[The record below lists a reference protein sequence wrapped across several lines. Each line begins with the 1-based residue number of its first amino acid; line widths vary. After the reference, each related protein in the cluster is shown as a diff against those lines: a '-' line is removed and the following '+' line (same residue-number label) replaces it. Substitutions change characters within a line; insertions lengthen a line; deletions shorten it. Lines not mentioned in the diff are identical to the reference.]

1 MDRQEATFTA
11 WVNAVL
17 APSTAE
23 PSNAAMAR
31 LAARTR
37 GWLWSMYQADAGLQ
51 DVMVRVEARIDTG
64 QLRIGSEALSLR
76 NVKEQAAARRVLLS
90 YHPFWLTAALEVV
103 VGKSVDSVTVAKPGC
118 SKLEA
123 FVREHVLCD
132 PGCQDAAAPRRV
144 GAGAARKEDNDLLG
158 RLALKRILLLVLLLD
173 RAAERQDLEPGLP
186 LLFLVD
192 APHKSSASALQ
203 GVLGRWLGSEGDLA
217 RTLGRYGYRLS
228 HAQHPK
234 RELDWR
240 LPSLAVGLRDG
251 LRLCRLVD
259 ALTGRPG
266 LVDAA
271 RFPAAARPAR
281 LFNVSLALEALARHG
296 VRLEAAAPGPGA
308 TPRPGVH
315 PAAPMLVDGDRA
327 PTLDLLWRAF
337 LRLDLPRRVRGQA
350 LQTEIDRLA
359 AGRGDGTGGGGQ
371 GGDHAARLAG
381 VVLPPAVEADAGP
394 AAGLLRLVLCW
405 AAAATGCAQGAAGN
419 IAATYGDG
427 RLLCLLVREYLGEAV
442 LPRSE
447 IYEVPP
453 ALLASTGAED
463 PQQQAWALSCREDAA
478 ARQYRAGV
486 QSNFDRVALAMEAL
500 GGSGALLSGEDVVE
514 HGTDDRSVLLALCG
528 MCSRLLEASREE
540 RGAMTIQRLWR
551 RRAAAPRQGP
561 GAARAHLHAWIAAA
575 SRVQAAYRRHVF
587 LSGLEAAR
595 RDRAA
600 RLEAATRLQ
609 ALWRGRAARLALH
622 ATRAAAVTLQALWHG
637 RQARRQVLEEK
648 LLPRLLAG
656 VAVRRAELAEARTA
670 RRQELAAAAMQTA
683 WRASHG
689 RRAFLKARRAAP
701 VLQAHVRGWLERAR
715 LARRRSAAIL
725 IQAAARG
732 WAVRRHEQTK
742 ARAAQIIQAHW
753 RQHRLQGRDAEN
765 YRRLRE
771 AAVLLQRRWRA
782 VKAARLAAAHAAAT
796 RIQRMWRGSVGRRAF
811 LAWRG
816 AAEMLQRH
824 WRGHH
829 ARRRLATEKSAALAV
844 QAAWRGWRARRERA
858 RLHAAALAVQRVW
871 RGHAARRQL
880 RLDAAAIFVQRHA
893 RGFLARRA
901 HHRRRGAAVTIQ
913 RAFRAHL
920 EAARAASVAAMKA
933 QMEALARAMQDYSR
947 RAAAARRLQA
957 GWRGCL
963 ERRHLAAVAAQ
974 EAAERARRAARE
986 AAARATIAPWA
997 SVFLARIRFLK
1008 LRRAVVLA
1016 QRAWRSEYARRCAAS
1031 IVIQAQARAWLGVR
1045 ALRRRR
1051 AAALRLQAAWRGGRV
1066 RQTHPQKR
1074 RLAEARGR
1082 LRVATE
1088 AAHLLPPSQ
1097 RTTLASRTATA
1108 LSSLTAV
1115 PFPEV
1120 ACGAWETLARCTAA
1134 SNACAQTCYDA
1145 ALPIVMAVLRSG
1157 TKAGS
1162 NVQPEAIRH
1171 AVMCLA
1177 HMGRNR
1183 SCLDAMLATDEVL
1196 LLLAA
1201 LLQRNRD
1208 KEELF
1213 LALVSTIRAFLPTP
1227 ARALNASRRPAFVAT
1242 VEGVGRMLALK
1253 AQNHMATLNKLERA
1267 KGSDVSA
1274 RQATKALVTAN
1285 RQLLALNR
1293 VLSLLGLP
1301 AAGAGPQSANHP
1313 QDPMHGPPAGSPG
1326 VLQRLGKNTI
1336 VRGVLQ
1342 ALNH

>member
-51 DVMVRVEARIDTG
+51 EVMVRVEARIDAG

-281 LFNVSLALEALARHG
+281 LFNASLALEALARHG

-359 AGRGDGTGGGGQ
+359 AGRGDGRGGDGRGWRPRGPPGRRGLAPGRRGGRRARSGPPPPRALLGGGG
-371 GGDHAARLAG
+371 H
-381 VVLPPAVEADAGP
+381 
-394 AAGLLRLVLCW
+394 GLRP
-405 AAAATGCAQGAAGN
+405 
-419 IAATYGDG
+419 G
-427 RLLCLLVREYLGEAV
+427 RGRGHRRRVREYLGEAV

-463 PQQQAWALSCREDAA
+463 PQQQVWALSCREDAA

-514 HGTDDRSVLLALCG
+514 HGADDRSVLLALCG

-689 RRAFLKARRAAP
+689 RRAFLKARRAAL

-732 WAVRRHEQTK
+732 WAVRRHEQTR

-753 RQHRLQGRDAEN
+753 RQHRLQARDAEN

-796 RIQRMWRGSVGRRAF
+796 RIQRMWRGSVRRRAF

-829 ARRRLATEKSAALAV
+829 ARRRLATEKGAALAV

-858 RLHAAALAVQRVW
+858 RLHAAALEVQRVW
-871 RGHAARRQL
+871 RGHAARRRL

-901 HHRRRGAAVTIQ
+901 HHRRRGAAVAIQ

-920 EAARAASVAAMKA
+920 EAVRAASVAAMKA

-957 GWRGCL
+957 GWRECL

-997 SVFLARIRFLK
+997 SVFLARTRFLK

-1082 LRVATE
+1082 LRAATE
-1088 AAHLLPPSQ
+1088 AAHLLPPGQ

-1108 LSSLTAV
+1108 LSSLAAV

>member
-1 MDRQEATFTA
+1 PCMSQRTLDLLVCRAWMDRQEATFTA

-103 VGKSVDSVTVAKPGC
+103 VGKSVDSVAKPGC

-266 LVDAA
+266 L
-271 RFPAAARPAR
+271 
-281 LFNVSLALEALARHG
+281 
-296 VRLEAAAPGPGA
+296 
-308 TPRPGVH
+308 
-315 PAAPMLVDGDRA
+315 
-327 PTLDLLWRAF
+327 
-337 LRLDLPRRVRGQA
+337 A

-405 AAAATGCAQGAAGN
+405 AAAATGCVQGAAGN

-427 RLLCLLVREYLGEAV
+427 RLLCLLVRQYLGEAV

-514 HGTDDRSVLLALCG
+514 HGADDRSVLLALCG

-689 RRAFLKARRAAP
+689 RRAFLKRAA
-701 VLQAHVRGWLERAR
+701 RGASAPGARAWVAGTR
-715 LARRRSAAIL
+715 AARPPRSAAIL

-753 RQHRLQGRDAEN
+753 RQHRLQARDAEN

-829 ARRRLATEKSAALAV
+829 ARRRLATEKGAALAV

-880 RLDAAAIFVQRHA
+880 RLDAAAIFVQRW
-893 RGFLARRA
+893 
-901 HHRRRGAAVTIQ
+901 V

-1088 AAHLLPPSQ
+1088 AAHLLTPSQ

-1108 LSSLTAV
+1108 LSSLAAV

-1227 ARALNASRRPAFVAT
+1227 AHALNASRRPAFVAT